1 MQSWIYTCIC
11 IIQLDISVQGPA
23 RGQQI
28 YLGLTLGEWEATVYV
43 CCTRDDHSLYVLG
56 ILDVCETCSAHVV
69 M

>member
-28 YLGLTLGEWEATVYV
+28 YLGLTLGSGELQCMSVVREMIIVYM
-43 CCTRDDHSLYVLG
+43 Y
-56 ILDVCETCSAHVV
+56 
-69 M
+69 